1 MYDYWL
7 TTGFVSL
14 LAFLVNFYHR
24 ISPLGFAQAA
34 ALMAASF
41 LGILIFLFSHWITPV
56 GCARK
61 GLMFGFLVTTAFLI
75 GGIPHVS

>member
-7 TTGFVSL
+7 VTGFISL

-24 ISPLGFAQAA
+24 ISPLDFAQAT
-34 ALMAASF
+34 ALMAVSF
-41 LGILIFLFSHWITPV
+41 LGILLFLFSHRITPV

-61 GLMFGFLVTTAFLI
+61 GLMFGLLVTTAFFI
-75 GGIPHVS
+75 GGIPHVN